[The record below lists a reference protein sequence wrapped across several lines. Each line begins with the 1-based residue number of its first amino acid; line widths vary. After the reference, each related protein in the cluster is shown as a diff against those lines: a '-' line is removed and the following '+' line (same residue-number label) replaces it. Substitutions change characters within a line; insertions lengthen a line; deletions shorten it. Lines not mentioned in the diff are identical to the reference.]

1 MPDKEKELALR
12 FVNCTGCHLFLT
24 GRAGTGKTTLLK
36 HIVENTYK
44 KVVVTAPTGI
54 AAINAGGVTLHSL
67 FQLPLGSFLPAESP
81 IGQKN
86 NTIPIHTPRNLI
98 RSIRFFEAKRRLI
111 QELELLIIDEVS
123 MLRAD
128 LLDAIDT
135 LLRHIRRKRSIP
147 FGGVQMLFIGDLL
160 QLPPVVKNDE
170 WTFLGKYYPSLFFFH
185 ARVLKHN
192 PPVYIELDHIYR
204 QRDHTFIRLLNKFR
218 NNTIEDEDISLLN
231 RHLQPGY
238 DINNKPGYIYLTT
251 HNHKAQT
258 INEKALHQIAKTASH
273 FEAIIRGDFR
283 EKHYPVDFILNV
295 KEGAQVMFI
304 KNDPGGEQRYF
315 NGKIGFIH
323 KIYDDLIEVG
333 FNDGSPDVAVKR
345 ITWENKKYAVNPVTR
360 EISEEITGTFSH
372 FPLKLAW
379 AITIH
384 KSQGLTFEK
393 AVIDVS
399 DAFAHGQ
406 IYVALSRLTGLK
418 GLVLSKPL
426 TKNCPGPDSYL
437 QEFYRNQPS
446 ATSIQTDLENE
457 TKRFFR
463 QQLFS
468 AFDFRELTNMI
479 NSHLLSYNKKKK
491 KKKQTE
497 RQSSENLATRLQADL
512 YAEKAIA
519 ERFSNYLQ
527 KTKTNQIV
535 IQTYERVTKATE
547 YFINRLGSMSTE
559 ILTHAVQMNES
570 QASTKYV
577 SDLLALEDAIH
588 SKILNLSKVKSMY
601 RAFQNNG
608 EVTGT
613 CTPTTNYLCQRRKMI
628 NEGLLAGKLNTHYQ
642 TAGREKQGIDRKTTN
657 NRQKTKTPSAQV
669 SGQLYKEGK
678 SIEEIATIRSL
689 ACSTIISHMVNC
701 VAGGMLDVNH
711 FLEQR
716 KLEQIRLAAKKLET
730 TNAREIMSVLGD
742 EFTYSDIH
750 FALACN
756 DKTGN

>member
-1 MPDKEKELALR
+1 MPDKEKVLALR

-86 NTIPIHTPRNLI
+86 TTIPIHTPRNLI

-192 PPVYIELDHIYR
+192 PPVYIELDRIFR
-204 QRDHTFIRLLNKFR
+204 QRDQTFIRLLNKFR

-258 INEKALHQIAKTASH
+258 INEKALQQIEKPACH
-273 FEAIIRGDFR
+273 FEAIIKGDFR

-315 NGKIGFIH
+315 NGKIGVIN
-323 KIYDDLIEVG
+323 KICDDLIEVG
-333 FNDGSPDVAVKR
+333 FNDSSPDVAVKR
-345 ITWENKKYAVNPVTR
+345 ITWENKKYAVNPVTK
-360 EISEEITGTFSH
+360 EIEEEITGTFSH

-437 QEFYRNQPS
+437 QEYYRSQPS
-446 ATSIQTDLENE
+446 ATSLQTDLENE

-463 QQLFS
+463 QRLFS
-468 AFDFRELTNMI
+468 AFDFRELTKKV
-479 NSHLLSYNKKKK
+479 NSHLHSYNQ
-491 KKKQTE
+491 KKKQSE
-497 RQSSENLATRLQADL
+497 KQSFKNLATKLQADL
-512 YAEKAIA
+512 YAEKATA
-519 ERFSNYLQ
+519 DRFSDYLQ
-527 KTKTNQIV
+527 KNNTNHIMTH
-535 IQTYERVTKATE
+535 TYDRVTKATE
-547 YFINRLGSMSTE
+547 YFIARLGSISTE
-559 ILTHAVQMNES
+559 LLTQTEKISES
-570 QASTKYV
+570 QGPTKYL
-577 SDLLALEDAIH
+577 SELLLLEDAIH
-588 SKILNLSKVKSMY
+588 SKILNLYKIKSMY

-608 EVTGT
+608 ELTGA
-613 CTPTTNYLCQRRKMI
+613 CTHTINYLRQRKQI
-628 NEGLLAGKLNTHYQ
+628 IEEGFLSGKLNTRYQ
-642 TAGREKQGIDRKTTN
+642 TASREKQGIHTKTTK

-678 SIEEIATIRSL
+678 SIEEIADIRSL
-689 ACSTIISHMVNC
+689 ACSTIMSHMVHC
-701 VAGGMLDVNH
+701 VAGGMLDVDL

-716 KLEQIRLAAKKLET
+716 KLEQIRMAAQKLET

-742 EFTYSDIH
+742 EFTYSDVH

-756 DKTGN
+756 DKNRK